1 MSGLSPI
8 DSAWSS
14 LKDDDKIEKILPL
27 IPLAIGAGFGGLGAY
42 TGAGGRFINPD
53 TGKFDPGFHADP
65 KYQDPLTGGL
75 IAEGEVGGDST
86 ADRIKG
92 GAVGALQGIN
102 PFAATGAVTRGAR
115 GAVGM
120 SRAQRA
126 GRATARAKSAREASE
141 ASALAARRSTD
152 RLRGSGN
159 VTIVPQRQPSTAV
172 TPQRRDELYSLA
184 GDARRT
190 SDKLGRKASRL
201 DEIAN
206 QPTMYQNYG
215 KYGRMAQLA
224 GGAQEHL
231 GPVVAGLAG
240 AAAMSQMP
248 QAQQAPSTGFAS
260 PMGSV
265 GTASSQ
271 QTPVSGNADPY
282 GMRDIWQ
289 DEQWNKNQFGGHGVQ
304 KGDNMFKNNIGEE
317 LLKEASDRMYKASC
331 AQCNKKDCLG
341 KMHCSMNKAECPKCG
356 KNCKCDDKKKA
367 DDKKKPAHGM
377 VIVIGSKAGPGP
389 STDGKRDK
397 VDSEK
402 DKKE

>member
-1 MSGLSPI
+1 MSSSSPI

-14 LKDDDKIEKILPL
+14 LKDDKVENLLPL

-53 TGKFDPGFHADP
+53 TGKVDPGFHADP

-75 IAEGEVGGDST
+75 IAEREVGGNST
-86 ADRIKG
+86 ADRVKG

-126 GRATARAKSAREASE
+126 ERAAARAKSAREASE

-152 RLRGSGN
+152 QLRGSGN

-215 KYGRMAQLA
+215 QYGRMAQLA

-248 QAQQAPSTGFAS
+248 QAPSVGFGAQS
-260 PMGSV
+260 QMGSV
-265 GTASSQ
+265 GTAPSQ

-282 GMRDIWQ
+282 GMREIWQ
-289 DEQWNKNQFGGHGVQ
+289 NQQWDKGNQFGGQGVN

-317 LLKEASDRMYKASC
+317 LLKEASNRMYKASC
-331 AQCNKKDCLG
+331 SACNKKDCLG
-341 KMHCSMNKAECPKCG
+341 KMHCGMN
-356 KNCKCDDKKKA
+356 KA

-402 DKKE
+402 DKKEE